1 MELNTT
7 RLKNGP
13 IEALKIADR
22 VCGRYYEVG
31 CPETNFRQEEDGWY
45 SEGPQSGG
53 TVVYTLSDLNQPT
66 GPVYQ
71 HTEGNVVDAFEEG
84 DPEAVLKVKWGRH
97 VITGPGRFKIQVS
110 YPEQWVPVKGIGTIY
125 ADSFQRRFV
134 PAHIKAET
142 IPHLAAN
149 PEQIFEWINKFA
161 NHPRDATAAPG
172 VEFFAGE
179 KGVEQV
185 KSEVLNIFL
194 SEDKA
199 DVISP
204 EYLTSRFEISFEY
217 AYNLLQQQYF
227 DGKIAKLET
236 PAQYHGHT
244 LYGSATDW
252 DDGDTIENGDELLVK
267 YRP

>member
-7 RLKNGP
+7 GLENGP
-13 IEALKIADR
+13 IGALNIADR
-22 VCGRYYEVG
+22 VCRRYFKEG
-31 CPETNFRQEEDGWY
+31 CPETTFRQEEDGWY
-45 SEGPQSGG
+45 SEGLLSGG
-53 TVVYTLSDLNQPT
+53 TAVYTISDLGQSTEPA
-66 GPVYQ
+66 YQ
-71 HTEGNVVDAFEEG
+71 YTEGGVVDAFEGE
-84 DPEAVLKVKWGRH
+84 DPEAVLKIEWGRH
-97 VITGPGRFKIQVS
+97 VLTGPGRFRIQVT
-110 YPEQWVPVKGIGTIY
+110 YPEQWVPVKGIGTVY
-125 ADSFQRRFV
+125 TDSFQRRFT
-134 PAHIKAET
+134 PEHITTET

-149 PEQIFEWINKFA
+149 PEQIFEWINEFA
-161 NHPRDATAAPG
+161 NRPRDATAAPG

-179 KGVEQV
+179 KGVEHM

-199 DVISP
+199 DIISP

-236 PAQYHGHT
+236 PPRYHGHT

-252 DDGDTIENGDELLVK
+252 DSGDIIEKDDDLLVK